1 MPLPRRPPAVPR
13 VVIMALLVLEAQH
26 SHDHGRK
33 VRAPSPGGEAPTAGT
48 GRTVGWVT
56 AWRVRASLLPDGDLV
71 EAGITEHGQWT
82 VRPAAG
88 AEELP
93 GRFILPGLVDA
104 HCHLSVGMAAGR
116 GPAALA
122 PEAMRA
128 NLRNA
133 HAAGI
138 TAIRDTGSP
147 GSVTLRMLATGDGAG
162 LQACGRFLAPAG
174 RYYPG
179 LHVPVPPD
187 QLVAAALAE
196 LRAGATWIKV
206 IADFPFPGP
215 AEESLAP
222 SPTYP
227 LDDIRRLVEAVHDA
241 GARVAAHST
250 TGYVTELIAAG
261 VDSVEHGTALDEAGI
276 ESLAARGGAW
286 TPTLC
291 ATTGA
296 RDDDS
301 PARQKAGLELR
312 ERLRY
317 LLPIAAACGLT
328 IMTGTDVVGSIPR
341 EVALLAE
348 LGLPPRAAL
357 AAAST
362 SARKFLGFTS
372 LHDGEPADLV
382 AYSSDPRDDPAV
394 LGQPAAVFMAGT
406 RLR

>member
-1 MPLPRRPPAVPR
+1 
-13 VVIMALLVLEAQH
+13 
-26 SHDHGRK
+26 
-33 VRAPSPGGEAPTAGT
+33 
-48 GRTVGWVT
+48 
-56 AWRVRASLLPDGDLV
+56 V
-71 EAGITEHGQWT
+71 EAGITERGQWT
-82 VRPAAG
+82 WRPVAG

-104 HCHLSVGMAAGR
+104 HCHLSVGLGGSGA
-116 GPAALA
+116 PVALE
-122 PEAMRA
+122 PEAVRA
-128 NLRNA
+128 NLRTA

-147 GSVTLRMLATGDGAG
+147 RSLTLRLLAAGDGPG
-162 LQACGRFLAPAG
+162 LQACGRFLAPEG

-179 LHVPVPPD
+179 LHVPVPPGR
-187 QLVAAALAE
+187 LVPAALAE
-196 LRAGATWIKV
+196 VGDGAAWIKV
-206 IADFPFPGP
+206 IADFPFLGPGEQSP
-215 AEESLAP
+215 AAW
-222 SPTYP
+222 PTYP
-227 LDDIRRLVEAVHDA
+227 LEDIRRLVEAVHGA

-261 VDSVEHGTALDEAGI
+261 IDSVEHGTALDEAGL

-291 ATTGA
+291 ATTGP
-296 RDDDS
+296 RDGDT
-301 PARQKAGLELR
+301 PARQRAGLELR

-317 LLPIAAACGLT
+317 LLPKAAECGLT

-362 SARKFLGFTS
+362 SARQFLGFPG

-382 AYSSDPRDDPAV
+382 TYGSDPRDDPAV

-406 RLR
+406 RIR